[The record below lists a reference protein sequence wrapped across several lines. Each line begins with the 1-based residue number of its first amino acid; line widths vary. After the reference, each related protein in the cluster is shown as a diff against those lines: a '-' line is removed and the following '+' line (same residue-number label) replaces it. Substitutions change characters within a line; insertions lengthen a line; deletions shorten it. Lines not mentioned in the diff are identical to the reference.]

1 MYFIDWSNWLTDVLC
16 CAIVDVMWD
25 HGQKLGGVY
34 CQSIHWNGNVLV
46 VFKYLSGISTRL
58 LTTGAR
64 FVLVVLHLIVATS
77 GPSAFAAQLISSVVT
92 MLLLKIAQFYLAC
105 TKNVFSFPKSQLN
118 PYWTRPFQGLGC
130 HRLDWRLVVLHLSPT
145 IMLIWLAWYFYH
157 ILGCQNCICWITTQK
172 DQTL

>member
-1 MYFIDWSNWLTDVLC
+1 MSCEIMGRN
-16 CAIVDVMWD
+16 
-25 HGQKLGGVY
+25 LGEFTVN
-34 CQSIHWNGNVLV
+34 QSIEMVTSWWFSNNLA
-46 VFKYLSGISTRL
+46 GISTRL

-118 PYWTRPFQGLGC
+118 PY
-130 HRLDWRLVVLHLSPT
+130 
-145 IMLIWLAWYFYH
+145 
-157 ILGCQNCICWITTQK
+157 
-172 DQTL
+172 